1 MVSGEEEDP
10 VAVFWAM
17 SIPGLVCALV
27 LVGIVDQ
34 LALRASRTRWIP
46 WRGTG
51 REGQISA
58 TGFEQLH
65 AQFAAG
71 KQHELDQRGS
81 TLMLRDEEGEGA
93 PPRTRIDLV
102 AGTAVVRPAQ
112 AGRAHRTTEGAAS
125 IMGSDRPVGPGT
137 GSS

>member
-1 MVSGEEEDP
+1 MT
-10 VAVFWAM
+10 VFWAM

-27 LVGIVDQ
+27 LVAAVDQ
-34 LALRASRTRWIP
+34 LLLRAGRARWVP

-65 AQFAAG
+65 AQFAPG
-71 KQHELDQRGS
+71 KQHELDERGS

-93 PPRTRIDLV
+93 PPRSTVDL
-102 AGTAVVRPAQ
+102 ASGTAVVVLPRSEGP
-112 AGRAHRTTEGAAS
+112 AGR
-125 IMGSDRPVGPGT
+125 V
-137 GSS
+137 

>member
-1 MVSGEEEDP
+1 M
-10 VAVFWAM
+10 AIFWAM
-17 SIPGLVCALV
+17 SIPGLICALV
-27 LVGIVDQ
+27 VLAAVDQ
-34 LALRASRTRWIP
+34 LALRARRSRWVP

-71 KQHELDQRGS
+71 KQHELDERGT

-93 PPRTRIDLV
+93 PPRTRVDL
-102 AGTAVVRPAQ
+102 AGGKAVVVTPSNRQPD
-112 AGRAHRTTEGAAS
+112 RSSDHPSGA
-125 IMGSDRPVGPGT
+125 PLGT
-137 GSS
+137 P

>member
-1 MVSGEEEDP
+1 
-10 VAVFWAM
+10 M

-27 LVGIVDQ
+27 VLAALDQ
-34 LALRASRTRWIP
+34 LALRAGRARWVP

-71 KQHELDQRGS
+71 KQHELDERGS

-93 PPRTRIDLV
+93 PPRTSVDL
-102 AGTAVVRPAQ
+102 AGGRAVVVVPGSPADGPVDGP
-112 AGRAHRTTEGAAS
+112 AGRA
-125 IMGSDRPVGPGT
+125 
-137 GSS
+137 

>member
-1 MVSGEEEDP
+1 
-10 VAVFWAM
+10 M

-27 LVGIVDQ
+27 VLAALDQ
-34 LALRASRTRWIP
+34 LALRAGRARWVP

-71 KQHELDQRGS
+71 KQHELDERGS

-93 PPRTRIDLV
+93 PPRTRVDL
-102 AGTAVVRPAQ
+102 AGGTAVVVVPGRPAEEP
-112 AGRAHRTTEGAAS
+112 AHGPAEGPADRA
-125 IMGSDRPVGPGT
+125 
-137 GSS
+137 

>member
-1 MVSGEEEDP
+1 M
-10 VAVFWAM
+10 AVFFAM

-27 LVGIVDQ
+27 ALAFLDQ
-34 LALRASRTRWIP
+34 LALRARRSRWVP

-71 KQHELDQRGS
+71 KQNELDQRRTS
-81 TLMLRDEEGEGA
+81 LMLRDEEGDGA
-93 PPRTRIDLV
+93 PPRTRVDLESGRV
-102 AGTAVVRPAQ
+102 VVVRPP
-112 AGRAHRTTEGAAS
+112 E
-125 IMGSDRPVGPGT
+125 
-137 GSS
+137 

>member
-1 MVSGEEEDP
+1 M
-10 VAVFWAM
+10 AVLWAM
-17 SIPGLVCALV
+17 SIPGLVCALAV
-27 LVGIVDQ
+27 LAVLDQ
-34 LALRASRTRWIP
+34 LALRAGRARWVP

-71 KQHELDQRGS
+71 KQHELDERGS

-93 PPRTRIDLV
+93 PPRTRVDL
-102 AGTAVVRPAQ
+102 AGGTAVVVVPDRPANGPA
-112 AGRAHRTTEGAAS
+112 AGAVR
-125 IMGSDRPVGPGT
+125 GPG
-137 GSS
+137 GGA

>member
-1 MVSGEEEDP
+1 M
-10 VAVFWAM
+10 ALFWAM

-27 LVGIVDQ
+27 VLAFVDQ
-34 LALRASRTRWIP
+34 LALRVRRARWIP

-51 REGQISA
+51 REGQISS

-71 KQHELDQRGS
+71 KQHELDERRS

-93 PPRTRIDLV
+93 PPRTRVDL
-102 AGTAVVRPAQ
+102 ASGTAVVVTPPR
-112 AGRAHRTTEGAAS
+112 R
-125 IMGSDRPVGPGT
+125 
-137 GSS
+137 

>member
-1 MVSGEEEDP
+1 M
-10 VAVFWAM
+10 AVFWAM

-27 LVGIVDQ
+27 LVGLVDQ

-65 AQFAAG
+65 AQFASG
-71 KQHELDQRGS
+71 KQHELDQRRS

-93 PPRTRIDLV
+93 PPRSTVDLA
-102 AGTAVVRPAQ
+102 AGTAVLRVP
-112 AGRAHRTTEGAAS
+112 AGRAHRTTGGVPS
-125 IMGSDRPVGPGT
+125 IPGSDRSVGPGS